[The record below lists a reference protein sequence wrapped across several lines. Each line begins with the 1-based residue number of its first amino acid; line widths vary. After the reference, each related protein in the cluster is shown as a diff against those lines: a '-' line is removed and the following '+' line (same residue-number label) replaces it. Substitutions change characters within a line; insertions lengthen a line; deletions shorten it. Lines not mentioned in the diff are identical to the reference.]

1 MSHGTVI
8 GTIPERNCLR
18 FGEKA
23 RSQDTAELTAAGKD
37 RGEHGSRQSAPG
49 KEPDGASGGTAGP
62 NHRPKGSDHQSQESG
77 ERLSSSGK
85 QPDRLQGDASRPA
98 HV

>member
-1 MSHGTVI
+1 MSHGPVI
-8 GTIPERNCLR
+8 GTIPERNCPR
-18 FGEKA
+18 FGKKA
-23 RSQDTAELTAAGKD
+23 RSQEPPELTTAGKD
-37 RGEHGSRQSAPG
+37 RGEHGRGQSAPG
-49 KEPDGASGGTAGP
+49 KEPDGAGGGTAGA

-77 ERLSSSGK
+77 ERLPSSGK